1 MTLKLYNTLNRREES
16 FEPLEPGKVRMY
28 YCGVTVYDYC
38 HLGHARACIIWDV
51 VRRYLQWRGY
61 EVRFVQNF
69 TDIDDKI
76 LNRAKAEGS
85 SMEEVA
91 EKYIQAYFEDMGRL
105 KIKEADE
112 YPRATHSLDGIK
124 RLIHDLETKGYAY
137 PAEGDVYYAV
147 RRFSDYG
154 KLSGRKLDEMQAGAS
169 GRVEVEGT
177 EDSKKRDPFDFA
189 LWKGAKPGEPAWES
203 AWGQGRP
210 GWHIECS
217 AMVRDRLGETIDIHA
232 GGADLIFPHHEN
244 EIAQSEAV
252 TEKPLARY
260 WLHNGMVTV
269 NGEKM
274 SKSLGNFITIRE
286 LLDRSVDPMAVRLF
300 VLMAQYRKPIDFTD
314 EAIAAAQN
322 GWNTLKEG
330 LLFGNLF
337 GAQLGWTEVDTA
349 EVSEVEREE
358 EIPEASA
365 SPVETQPASPTE
377 VGTWR
382 QTLTQLLIPFLKLP
396 RVLGEFSQQYKGL
409 VVLTIMSAIALAA
422 LKGTLEVFKV
432 SHSVPLLPTVLEVVG
447 IVVAGRYLLRPHV
460 RKTLIKQVLLLA
472 EPSPQ
477 RATLETLQ
485 LKPANQIT
493 DQILPTISTQSP
505 ESFDASSY
513 IERFQTAVDDDFNF
527 SGGLAVLFELA
538 KELRK
543 EGNLLVHQGKTETPA
558 PVLKQQWQ
566 TLVSLA
572 QVLGLEAQPE
582 AETETETDQEGLS
595 DVEISALIQQ
605 RQEARNTK
613 NFAESDRIRNEL
625 QAQGIT
631 LIDTPEGTRWHRG

>member
-274 SKSLGNFITIRE
+274 SKSLGNFITIRD

-330 LLFGNLF
+330 LLFGDHY
-337 GAQLGWTEVDTA
+337 GTQLGWTEVDTA
-349 EVSEVEREE
+349 EVSEVERGD

-365 SPVETQPASPTE
+365 SSVETQPTSPTE

-409 VVLTIMSAIALAA
+409 VILTIMSAIALAA

-485 LKPANQIT
+485 LKPATEIT

-505 ESFDASSY
+505 VSFDASSY

-558 PVLKQQWQ
+558 SVLKQQWQ